1 MSSRNFAS
9 ALCLESGMTPS
20 PPSRFITLHSAAACL
35 AASRLALLAQHPH
48 SPWKVNSMDFQMF
61 TVLYVQLLNLYHS
74 ETLELKQVWFIWDM
88 NLHTY
93 NMYLQGKR

>member
-1 MSSRNFAS
+1 
-9 ALCLESGMTPS
+9 
-20 PPSRFITLHSAAACL
+20 
-35 AASRLALLAQHPH
+35 
-48 SPWKVNSMDFQMF
+48 MDLQMF